1 MNTAKQRF
9 RLGALVLGAA
19 ALLAGLSVFFGGSP
33 RFFQSRAHYTIVFR
47 DAPGVVRGT
56 PVRKSGVRI
65 GEVESVELD
74 DKRNVVKV
82 HIAVDP
88 QYSLRDTEE
97 PIITPD
103 LLSRDTT
110 IDFVPA
116 PPPPPKL
123 PKPAAKGN
131 GVVPAQFVQ
140 AKPEPGL
147 GPVQPMPPP
156 GKVIPPGSEIE
167 GRTPPDAR
175 ALIRDAIDIV
185 PSVQLSIAQIQR
197 SVERFER
204 IAPVI
209 EDTMREYTELARAM
223 REVVPEIRRTND
235 DLRMALKK
243 VSDLDPDVRRALDE
257 LQDMVRQY
265 KKVGERVDVLLQTNN
280 DAIDKTIRN
289 LSTVV
294 SRMADLLND
303 ENQKNFAASLKSMQ
317 GLAQSLEGLAGQAQ
331 KETLPR
337 FQDTLAKLDSVLLN
351 VNTATKPFADRA
363 EKISR
368 NLDSVIEQT
377 ARALG
382 SFGDAFGQPGQA
394 NGSFQRLLSDPA
406 IYNNLNDASLMLA
419 RILPRVDRVLKD
431 FEVFADKI
439 ARHPESLGVGGVVRP
454 SAGLK
459 DPPGAPTS
467 SYKPKQ

>member
-1 MNTAKQRF
+1 MNTGKQRF
-9 RLGALVLGAA
+9 RLGILVLGAA
-19 ALLAGLSVFFGGSP
+19 ALLAGLSVFFGGTP
-33 RFFQSRAHYTIVFR
+33 RLFQSRTRYIILFN

-74 DKRNVVKV
+74 DKRNMVKV
-82 HIAVDP
+82 HIAIDP

-110 IDFVPA
+110 IDFIPVL
-116 PPPPPKL
+116 PPSQNKPPKTQS
-123 PKPAAKGN
+123 KNNA
-131 GVVPAQFVQ
+131 VVPAQFVQ
-140 AKPEPGL
+140 AQPEPGL
-147 GPVQPMPPP
+147 GPQQGAP
-156 GKVIPPGSEIE
+156 GKVIPPGSEIK

-175 ALIRDAIDIV
+175 ALLRDATDVI
-185 PSVQLSIAQIQR
+185 PTVQLSIAQIQR

-204 IAPVI
+204 LAPVI
-209 EDTMREYTELARAM
+209 EETMREYTELARAM

-235 DLRMALKK
+235 ELRVALKK

-257 LQDMVRQY
+257 LQDTVRQY

-280 DAIDKTIRN
+280 DAIEKTIRN
-289 LSTVV
+289 VSTVV
-294 SRMADLLND
+294 QRMGDLLND
-303 ENQKNFAASLKSMQ
+303 ENQKNFTSALKSMQ
-317 GLAQSLEGLAGQAQ
+317 GLAKSLEGLAGQAQ

-368 NLDSVIEQT
+368 NVDAATEQI
-377 ARALG
+377 ARVLG
-382 SFGDAFGQPGQA
+382 SLTDAFGQPGQA
-394 NGSFQRLLSDPA
+394 NGSIQKLLSDPSLF
-406 IYNNLNDASLMLA
+406 NNLNDASLMLA
-419 RILPRVDRVLKD
+419 RILPRVDRILKD
-431 FEVFADKI
+431 VEVFADKI
-439 ARHPESLGVGGVVRP
+439 ARHPESLGVGGAVRP

-459 DPPGAPTS
+459 DPPGTPS
-467 SYKPKQ
+467 SSFKSKQ